1 MRKQDIIDDIKETNK
16 MIIQGE
22 KKIIKNMEKC
32 LPLMT
37 IKQLKEIKT
46 DQEIELWHI
55 NN

>member
-1 MRKQDIIDDIKETNK
+1 MKKQEIIEDIKETNR
-16 MIIQGE
+16 MIIKGE
-22 KKIIKNMEKC
+22 KAIIKNMEKC

-46 DQEIELWHI
+46 EQEIELWHI